1 MANVIRHIDEVSLPE
16 RLSRRVS
23 YRIRLIQIAAYK
35 SFERV
40 VLGFGTAPRY
50 FGMLKIIEAN
60 PGIPQTRLAEAIYLD
75 RSSLVPILRTLTRE
89 GWIERK
95 PAQGDR
101 RVRRV
106 FLTPD
111 GAQQLVRLEARV
123 AEHEAMMTLGL
134 SDAERETL
142 LELLDR
148 VDENL
153 RASLT
158 QTNDEEEAP

>member
-1 MANVIRHIDEVSLPE
+1 MTEVIRHIDEVSLPE
-16 RLSRRVS
+16 RLSGRVS

-40 VLGFGTAPRY
+40 VTGFGTAPRY

-75 RSSLVPILRTLTRE
+75 RSSLVPILTTLTRE

-106 FLTPD
+106 FLTPN
-111 GAQQLVRLEARV
+111 GAERLVQLETQVT
-123 AEHEAMMTLGL
+123 EHETMMTRGL

-142 LELLDR
+142 LDLLDR
-148 VDENL
+148 VDANL
-153 RASLT
+153 RASLA
-158 QTNDEEEAP
+158 QSNDEEEAP